1 MAEVAFA
8 KTFLTSLDSRPIKLS
23 PDHVE
28 DPKTFPP
35 RPPYILPRM
44 PIPMSKPTQTRLP
57 PGAEPSIP
65 VHLKSLRNPPLD
77 ISLPPLPL
85 STSVIDL
92 KAAVQAQTRIPV
104 DKMKLLLNKR
114 PVADSKVLK
123 ELLASD
129 KDRSIEFSV
138 MVIGGAAAIPPPPG
152 AAEGDAEK
160 KKGNGDAM
168 DTDEGKVSTA
178 QADEK
183 TVEAELE
190 SDAFWV
196 DLSGFLQQR
205 LKAQAKAEELAS
217 LFRSSWQASRS
228 S

>member
-44 PIPMSKPTQTRLP
+44 PVPMSKPTQTRLP

-92 KAAVQAQTRIPV
+92 KAAVQTQTRIPV

-123 ELLASD
+123 ELLASEKD
-129 KDRSIEFSV
+129 KSIEFSV
-138 MVIGGAAAIPPPPG
+138 MVIGGAAAIPPPSSPS
-152 AAEGDAEK
+152 EGQGEK
-160 KKGNGDAM
+160 KTTTGDAM

-190 SDAFWV
+190 SDAFWA

>member
-1 MAEVAFA
+1 
-8 KTFLTSLDSRPIKLS
+8 
-23 PDHVE
+23 
-28 DPKTFPP
+28 
-35 RPPYILPRM
+35 M